1 MDNVNFSELI
11 TLLRKREMLTQKQLS
26 AILGVTTSAVSKWEN
41 GKNFPDSAT
50 VARICEYFKITPNE
64 LFNPAETIKQLQNGT
79 FERTVETVP
88 EAEPAKKKWY
98 HKKLLLPVLGLL
110 LLMAIVITVCIVK
123 HTNKSEAPNCS
134 LYSVR
139 VCIDDVHKDT
149 VYEMAYLCSD
159 ILNYDAKDPFIQAIY
174 TGWLSDPNV
183 SQDIDTL
190 KISFYND
197 EVAASEWLDP
207 YCSIY
212 LYREE

>member
-149 VYEMAYLCSD
+149 VYEMAYLYTGAFDYRSD
-159 ILNYDAKDPFIQAIY
+159 DPFVQIIY
-174 TGWLSDPNV
+174 KGWLSDPNAP
-183 SQDIDTL
+183 QDIDTL

-197 EVAASEWLDP
+197 EVAAKEWQTP
-207 YCSIY
+207 FSSIY
-212 LYREE
+212 LYRED